1 MSCKRPNIYT
11 DVKHCVGQ
19 TNMPGTREFVL
30 TIPRE
35 DIVMWPAKGKP
46 TDENANLASIV
57 TIKGDFILAPDA
69 SWKKIT
75 LSPDTNSFNA
85 ESQGNWG
92 SKTFNNT
99 VNAVHPGVNAEAA
112 GLCAMLNN
120 DDTVF
125 LVPMRDGRLRLF
137 GNEMFQAT
145 VNPKQESGAAA
156 AGDSAQT
163 TLEIAVTDDT
173 PAPFYEGKVL
183 LSDGS
188 IISGKDCSLI
198 SSPDVPETETPEG

>member
-1 MSCKRPNIYT
+1 MSCNRPNIYT

-19 TNMPGTREFVL
+19 TNYPGTREFVFQ
-30 TIPRE
+30 IPRE
-35 DIVMWPAKGKP
+35 DIAAWPTKDKP
-46 TDENANLASIV
+46 TDDGATLASIV
-57 TIKGDFILAPDA
+57 TIQGSFVLAADA

-75 LSPDTNSFNA
+75 LAPDVNSFSSEA
-85 ESQGNWG
+85 QGNWG

-99 VNAVHPGVNAEAA
+99 VTVVHPGVGPEAA

-120 DDTVF
+120 DDSVF

-137 GNEMFQAT
+137 GNEMFPAM

-156 AGDSAQT
+156 ASDSAQT
-163 TLEIAVTDDT
+163 TLEISVTDET
-173 PAPFYEGKVL
+173 PAPFYEGNVV

-188 IISGKDCSLI
+188 VISGRDCA
-198 SSPDVPETETPEG
+198 PVPMEARPITPEVD

>member
-19 TNMPGTREFVL
+19 ANLPGTREFVFM
-30 TIPRE
+30 IPRE
-35 DIVMWPAKGKP
+35 DIVAWPEKGKLDDASA
-46 TDENANLASIV
+46 TLASIV
-57 TIKGDFILAPDA
+57 TITGSFVLAADA
-69 SWKKIT
+69 SWKKLT
-75 LSPDTNSFNA
+75 LSPDTNSFNS

-99 VNAVHPGVNAEAA
+99 VTVIHPGVNAEAA

-120 DDTVF
+120 DDVVF
-125 LVPMRDGRLRLF
+125 LVPMRDGRMRLF

-145 VNPKQESGAAA
+145 VNPKQESGAAS

-163 TLEIAVTDDT
+163 TLEISVTDET
-173 PAPFYEGKVL
+173 PAPFYEGNVVL
-183 LSDGS
+183 SNGS
-188 IISGKDCSLI
+188 VISGRDCA
-198 SSPDVPETETPEG
+198 PVPMEARPITPEVD